1 MAETKEDSSRL
12 VGAMNDSLRL
22 KEEAET
28 VAAAHLADIEAL
40 QGDVEALQ
48 AEVEGLRARQAELPT
63 LLRSAESAAE
73 RALDLER
80 SLDSSKHELAATKAE
95 LDRARSGLDAVRA
108 DLSREKAGAARLQ
121 TALRLAADT
130 VRLREAE
137 ADALNDTAQN
147 VMLVES
153 GSPRAP
159 APVNASYVARAEDV
173 EAEVGRFATRETLLI
188 AELESARSAAHA
200 AEARATAANEQ
211 VAASAPA
218 RVLRLPSAF

>member
-12 VGAMNDSLRL
+12 VSAMSDSLRL
-22 KEEAET
+22 KEEAEA

-73 RALDLER
+73 RAMDLER
-80 SLDSSKHELAATKAE
+80 SLDSSKHELTATKAE
-95 LDRARSGLDAVRA
+95 LDRARTGLDAVRSE
-108 DLSREKAGAARLQ
+108 LSREKAGAARLQ

-147 VMLVES
+147 VMLVET
-153 GSPRAP
+153 GSPRVP
-159 APVNASYVARAEDV
+159 AHVKGSYDAEDV
-173 EAEVGRFATRETLLI
+173 EAEVGRFATRETHLI
-188 AELESARSAAHA
+188 AELESARSAAQA

-218 RVLRLPSAF
+218 RVLLLPSAF